1 MFDEADK
8 NGDGTLDLKEVLRMM
23 QMLNIGISKKIL
35 KVKFKVGYVRVTHTR
50 THWHTVQCTHTCT
63 VHA

>member
-35 KVKFKVGYVRVTHTR
+35 KLKFKVGHVRVTHTH
-50 THWHTVQCTHTCT
+50 THWHTV
-63 VHA
+63 